1 MKVLILSRSMGGGH
15 NAAAKAVYEALS
27 ERGVHTDL
35 LDAAVFTEI
44 PLVKDASSY
53 ICSDAYITSET
64 PYPRLNSSPS
74 YITPITAEPEKCT
87 GI

>member
-1 MKVLILSRSMGGGH
+1 MGGGH
-15 NAAAKAVYEALS
+15 NAAAKAVHESLRAKGAEA
-27 ERGVHTDL
+27 DM

-53 ICSDAYITSET
+53 IYVKAVQRVPKLFGCVYHIGDAIS
-64 PYPRLNSSPS
+64 
-74 YITPITAEPEKCT
+74 TPITAEPEKCT